1 MEVVLFCLGKTK
13 QKTTRK
19 PKAEA
24 SVLFCFFA
32 TPFRGRRK
40 IKTKTLPASPKTGP
54 KAAGRKSRPH
64 GQPKEADDEAPK
76 TARAVDGGHC
86 AITRTTSQPPESGN
100 NGSGRARWD
109 VTSLR
114 GHGSSLPPLKG
125 RAREG
130 AQLQGRLSFRRRNFS
145 RRQKCQQNQ
154 RK

>member
-1 MEVVLFCLGKTK
+1 MFSLGKTK

-32 TPFRGRRK
+32 SPFRGRRK
-40 IKTKTLPASPKTGP
+40 IKTKTLPASPKTGL

-76 TARAVDGGHC
+76 TARAVDVGHC
-86 AITRTTSQPPESGN
+86 AISAPQSQRGRLGKC
-100 NGSGRARWD
+100 GSAGRGCD
-109 VTSLR
+109 ITSLR
-114 GHGSSLPPLKG
+114 GHGSSPAHLEG

-145 RRQKCQQNQ
+145 RRRKCQQNQ

>member
-40 IKTKTLPASPKTGP
+40 IKTKTLPASPKTGL

-86 AITRTTSQPPESGN
+86 AISAPQSQRGRLGKC
-100 NGSGRARWD
+100 GSAGRGCD
-109 VTSLR
+109 ITSLR
-114 GHGSSLPPLKG
+114 GHGSSPPPLEG

-130 AQLQGRLSFRRRNFS
+130 ARLQGRLSFTDVIFQGGR
-145 RRQKCQQNQ
+145 KCQQKQGN
-154 RK
+154 